1 MRTLDR
7 AEGAQGAAKPG
18 QIMLRFAFFGRRF
31 GLADMVGEVS
41 GQRLFGA
48 NAFEFFQQFAVLV
61 EQHSRRTGYQWMARG
76 LAGVQHVDVG
86 PVPIGFG
93 DLAKDRAR
101 VFTSGAVVIGEVQ
114 DDRTPGFQ
122 GFAVQRWQCSRR

>member
-1 MRTLDR
+1 MCTLDR

-18 QIMLRFAFFGRRF
+18 QIMPRFALFGRRF
-31 GLADMVGEVS
+31 GRANVVGEVF
-41 GQRLFGA
+41 GQCLFGA
-48 NAFEFFQQFAVLV
+48 NAFEFFHQLAVLV
-61 EQHSRRTGYQWMARG
+61 EQHGRRAGYQRMARG

-122 GFAVQRWQCSRR
+122 GFAVQRWQCCLR